1 MNKNGYKWVEMDQNS
16 QNSSNDQNS
25 RVDMEVGELS
35 LPDDR
40 KDSSNISN
48 SDGSDRTILS
58 NHTFCSMMTKKPLF
72 SSQL

>member
-1 MNKNGYKWVEMDQNS
+1 MIWPSWCSIFGHAVKFLKNLS
-16 QNSSNDQNS
+16 LP
-25 RVDMEVGELS
+25 DMEVGELS
-35 LPDDR
+35 LPDVR